1 MMESGS
7 DVSML
12 EHAWVEVDLDA
23 LQSNFRTM
31 AEAVGGVKILAVVKA
46 DGYGHGA
53 AEVAR
58 TFLQAGAWGVG
69 VCHLEEARQLRQGGV
84 DGRILVFAPL
94 TTEQARLAVDLRVI
108 PTLTSLEPALA
119 LAEYASAQR
128 CGMGVHVA
136 VETGLGRFG
145 VEVPQ
150 VASLVEGISQVPGL
164 TVEGV
169 YTHLATD
176 DADLMKI
183 RMERLEHAVNQVR
196 SRDLFVPM
204 VHAAGSGPALKSAQA
219 RMDMVRLGTALY
231 GLPPYLGRVPG
242 LRSAWSLRS
251 RISVIREMFPGE
263 TVGYAGDHEIQR
275 KTRLA
280 VVPVGFADGFMT
292 DIRRPV
298 GSLRVFLR
306 EAIRGLYHAFRSWRR
321 PERIWI
327 NGSWAPVIGRVGMQH
342 LTADVT
348 GVEGVREGD
357 EVSLPAR
364 EVVLSPLIPRV
375 YVRDG
380 QVVGVVK
387 AGERIGAGTQASWAD
402 GSS

>member
-1 MMESGS
+1 MMEQGP
-7 DVSML
+7 DFPVL
-12 EHAWVEVDLDA
+12 EHAWVQVDLEA
-23 LQSNFRTM
+23 LEFNYRVM
-31 AEAVGGVKILAVVKA
+31 AEAVGDVEILAVVKA

-53 AEVAR
+53 TEVAR
-58 TFLQAGAWGVG
+58 TFLEAGAWGVG
-69 VCHLEEARQLRQGGV
+69 VCHLEEARRLRQGGIE
-84 DGRILVFAPL
+84 GRVLVFAPL

-119 LAEYASAQR
+119 LAEHASSQR

-145 VEVPQ
+145 VDVPQ
-150 VASLVEGISQVPGL
+150 AAPLVEEISQVPGL

-183 RMERLEHAVNQVR
+183 RMERLEHAVNQIR
-196 SRDLFVPM
+196 SRDMFVPM
-204 VHAAGSGPALKSAQA
+204 VHAAGSGPALKNAQA

-251 RISVIREMFPGE
+251 RISTIREMFPGE

-275 KTRLA
+275 KSRLA
-280 VVPVGFADGFMT
+280 VVPVGFADGLMT

-298 GSLRVFLR
+298 GSLRVLFR
-306 EAIRGLYHAFRSWRR
+306 EALRGFYHAFRAWRR
-321 PERIWI
+321 PERIWV
-327 NGSWAPVIGRVGMQH
+327 NGSWAPVVGRVGMQH

-348 GVEGVREGD
+348 HVDGVREGD
-357 EVSLPAR
+357 EVRLPVR
-364 EVVLSPLIPRV
+364 EVLASPLIPRI

-380 QVVGVVK
+380 QAVAVK
-387 AGERIGAGTQASWAD
+387 RAHERIGAGAEVSC
-402 GSS
+402 GYEGP